1 MSVPIPFGTMPD
13 GTPVELYT
21 LAAGALSC
29 QIITFG
35 GSLQSLRVPDRSG
48 KPVDVLLGFDALEPY
63 RTHGKSL
70 GALVGRYANR
80 IGGAKFSLNGQTY
93 QLAANNNGV
102 NHLHGGLVGF
112 NQRVWTVEEAGDDR
126 LALSLFSPDGEEGY
140 PGNLTVRVTYTLTEE
155 GLTIGYRAECDRD
168 TVCNLTNHAYFNL
181 SGHDSGPVL
190 DQTIQLLAD
199 RYTPTDPLSIP
210 TGEIAPVEGTPMDL
224 RRTAPIGARIG
235 EDFPQLLQ
243 AGGYDH
249 NWIPNGE
256 AGTLRP
262 IARAAS
268 PATGISMEVLST
280 LPGVQFYTGNYL
292 DGCPAGKG
300 GAAYANRWGFCLETQ
315 FYPDSPNHA
324 NFPSCVLRAGEVFD
338 HTAAFRFHVE

>member
-315 FYPDSPNHA
+315 FYPDSPNHE
-324 NFPSCVLRAGEVFD
+324 NFPSCVLRAGEIFR
-338 HTAAFRFHVE
+338 HTAAFRFSAK

>member
-1 MSVPIPFGTMPD
+1 MSSPTPFGVMPD
-13 GTPVELYT
+13 GTAVELYT
-21 LAAGALSC
+21 LTAGALSC
-29 QIITFG
+29 DVITFG
-35 GSLQSLRVPDRSG
+35 GSLQSLRVPDRTG
-48 KPVDVLLGFDALEPY
+48 RPVDVLLGFDTLEPY

-80 IGGAKFSLNGQTY
+80 IGGARFTLNGKTY
-93 QLAANNNGV
+93 PLAANNNGV

-112 NQRVWTVEEAGDDR
+112 NKRVWTAEDTGEDF
-126 LALSLFSPDGEEGY
+126 LTLSLFSPDGEEGY
-140 PGNLTVRVTYTLTEE
+140 PGNLKVRVTYTLTEE
-155 GLTIGYRAECDRD
+155 GLTIAYRAESDQD

-181 SGHDSGPVL
+181 SGHGSGPVL

-224 RRTAPIGARIG
+224 REPTPIGARIG
-235 EDFPQLLQ
+235 EDFPQLRQ

-249 NWIPNGE
+249 NWIPGGE
-256 AGTLRP
+256 PGSLRP

-268 PATGISMEVLST
+268 AVTGISMEVLST

-300 GAAYANRWGFCLETQ
+300 GAAYGDRWGFCLETQ

-338 HTAAFRFHVE
+338 HTAAFRFTAK

>member
-1 MSVPIPFGTMPD
+1 MSSPTPFGVMPD
-13 GTPVELYT
+13 GTAVELYT
-21 LAAGALSC
+21 LQSGALSC
-29 QIITFG
+29 KVITFG
-35 GSLQSLRVPDRSG
+35 GSLQSLRVPDRTG

-63 RTHGKSL
+63 LTHGKSM

-80 IGGAKFSLNGQTY
+80 IGGAKFTLNGKTY
-93 QLAANNNGV
+93 PLAANNNGV

-112 NQRVWTVEEAGDDR
+112 NKRVWTAEDAGEDF
-126 LALSLFSPDGEEGY
+126 LTLSLFSPDGEEGY
-140 PGNLTVRVTYTLTEE
+140 PGSLAVRVTYALTGE
-155 GLTIGYRAECDRD
+155 GLTIDYRAESGQD

-181 SGHDSGPVL
+181 SGHGSGPVL

-224 RRTAPIGARIG
+224 REPTPIGKHIG
-235 EDFPQLLQ
+235 DAFPQLLQ

-256 AGTLRP
+256 PGSLRP
-262 IARAAS
+262 IARASSA
-268 PATGISMEVLST
+268 ATGISMEVLST

-292 DGCPAGKG
+292 DGCPAGKD

-315 FYPDSPNHA
+315 FYPDSPNHE
-324 NFPSCVLRAGEVFD
+324 NFPSCVLRAGKTFR
-338 HTAAFRFHVE
+338 HTAAFRFSAK

>member
-1 MSVPIPFGTMPD
+1 MPSPIPFGVMPD
-13 GTPVELYT
+13 GTAVELYVLT
-21 LAAGALSC
+21 AGALSC
-29 QIITFG
+29 DVITFG
-35 GSLQSLRVPDRSG
+35 GSLQSLRVPDRTG
-48 KPVDVLLGFDALEPY
+48 RPVDVLLGFDTLEPY

-80 IGGAKFSLNGQTY
+80 IGGARFTLDGQTC

-112 NQRVWTVEEAGDDR
+112 NQRVWTVEEAAEDR
-126 LALSLFSPDGEEGY
+126 LTLSLFSPDGEEGY
-140 PGNLTVRVTYTLTEE
+140 PGDLTVRVTYALTEE
-155 GLTIGYRAECDRD
+155 GLTIRYRAECGRS

-181 SGHDSGPVL
+181 SGHESGPVL
-190 DQTIQLLAD
+190 DQVIQLLAD
-199 RYTPTDPLSIP
+199 FYTPTDPLSIP

-224 RRTAPIGARIG
+224 RTPAPIGARIG

-249 NWIPNGE
+249 NWIPNGRP
-256 AGTLRP
+256 GTLRP
-262 IARAAS
+262 IARAFS
-268 PATGISMEVLST
+268 ETTGISMEVLST

-300 GAAYANRWGFCLETQ
+300 GAPYANRWGFCLETQ
-315 FYPDSPNHA
+315 FYPDSPNHE
-324 NFPSCVLRAGEVFD
+324 NFPSCVLRPGEVFD
-338 HTAAFRFHVE
+338 HTAAFRFSAE

>member
-224 RRTAPIGARIG
+224 RRTTPIGARIG

>member
-1 MSVPIPFGTMPD
+1 MPSPISFGVMPD
-13 GTPVELYT
+13 GTTVELYT
-21 LAAGALSC
+21 LQSEALSC
-29 QIITFG
+29 NVITFG
-35 GSLQSLRVPDRSG
+35 GSLQSLRVPDRTG
-48 KPVDVLLGFDALEPY
+48 KPVDVLLGFDALESY

-80 IGGAKFSLNGQTY
+80 IGGAKFTLNGKTY
-93 QLAANNNGV
+93 PLAANNNGV
-102 NHLHGGLVGF
+102 NHLHGGLAGF
-112 NQRVWTVEEAGDDR
+112 NKRVWTVEDAGEDF
-126 LALSLFSPDGEEGY
+126 LTLSLFSPDGEEGY
-140 PGNLTVRVTYTLTEE
+140 PGNLTVHVTYTLTGE
-155 GLTIGYRAECDRD
+155 GLTVDYRAESDQD

-224 RRTAPIGARIG
+224 REPTPIGAHIG
-235 EDFPQLLQ
+235 DDFPQLLQ

-256 AGTLRP
+256 PGSLRP
-262 IARAAS
+262 IARASSAV
-268 PATGISMEVLST
+268 TGISMEVLST

-300 GAAYANRWGFCLETQ
+300 GAPYANRWGFCLETQ
-315 FYPDSPNHA
+315 FYPDSPNHE
-324 NFPSCVLRAGEVFD
+324 NFPSCVLRAGETFR
-338 HTAAFRFHVE
+338 HTATFRFSAK